1 VRAAEDA
8 LAHHQYVSAIDILT
22 GMGLLALTNLE
33 AWRKGRI
40 DFLERVIQGNLKK
53 ISLSM
58 AMFRR
63 WAQAKGLRPS
73 ETRYVR
79 RTRMGTV
86 DLQFSKS
93 GDPAIEK
100 SYRTHYV
107 SPALSEHKQQ
117 QIKERLSWAAQR
129 VVFQILRD
137 SQCSECGAELASDSF
152 LFMEAEQ
159 PLCLHCARLGH
170 LELPSG
176 RRHRSD
182 ASRREIQRA
191 HGGCSPFQQVART
204 LREARNSCRKR
215 GAGES
220 RAGVHARCRCAG
232 DRTGTSSRFASRA
245 GSRVDCPD
253 EEADADFVS
262 GLSAGRSN

>member
-1 VRAAEDA
+1 LESSELHPDNKDALESRVVRAAEDA
-8 LAHHQYVSAIDILT
+8 LTHHQYVSSIDILT

-107 SPALSEHKQQ
+107 SPALSERQQ
-117 QIKERLSWAAQR
+117 SNP
-129 VVFQILRD
+129 VV
-137 SQCSECGAELASDSF
+137 
-152 LFMEAEQ
+152 
-159 PLCLHCARLGH
+159 P
-170 LELPSG
+170 
-176 RRHRSD
+176 
-182 ASRREIQRA
+182 
-191 HGGCSPFQQVART
+191 T
-204 LREARNSCRKR
+204 K
-215 GAGES
+215 
-220 RAGVHARCRCAG
+220 
-232 DRTGTSSRFASRA
+232 
-245 GSRVDCPD
+245 
-253 EEADADFVS
+253 
-262 GLSAGRSN
+262 

>member
-1 VRAAEDA
+1 MNAQDDTLQNV
-8 LAHHQYVSAIDILT
+8 T
-22 GMGLLALTNLE
+22 GLRFSVGRTFCGAQLLALTNLE

-107 SPALSEHKQQ
+107 SPALSERQQ
-117 QIKERLSWAAQR
+117 SNP
-129 VVFQILRD
+129 VV
-137 SQCSECGAELASDSF
+137 
-152 LFMEAEQ
+152 
-159 PLCLHCARLGH
+159 P
-170 LELPSG
+170 
-176 RRHRSD
+176 
-182 ASRREIQRA
+182 
-191 HGGCSPFQQVART
+191 T
-204 LREARNSCRKR
+204 K
-215 GAGES
+215 
-220 RAGVHARCRCAG
+220 
-232 DRTGTSSRFASRA
+232 
-245 GSRVDCPD
+245 
-253 EEADADFVS
+253 
-262 GLSAGRSN
+262 

>member
-1 VRAAEDA
+1 MHPDNKEALESRVVRAAEDA
-8 LAHHQYVSAIDILT
+8 LTHHQYVSSIDILT

-107 SPALSEHKQQ
+107 SPALSERKQQ
-117 QIKERLSWAAQR
+117 QIKERLSPGR
-129 VVFQILRD
+129 T
-137 SQCSECGAELASDSF
+137 ASRIPD
-152 LFMEAEQ
+152 
-159 PLCLHCARLGH
+159 PARLPVFGMW
-170 LELPSG
+170 
-176 RRHRSD
+176 RR
-182 ASRREIQRA
+182 
-191 HGGCSPFQQVART
+191 T
-204 LREARNSCRKR
+204 
-215 GAGES
+215 
-220 RAGVHARCRCAG
+220 
-232 DRTGTSSRFASRA
+232 
-245 GSRVDCPD
+245 RV
-253 EEADADFVS
+253 
-262 GLSAGRSN
+262 